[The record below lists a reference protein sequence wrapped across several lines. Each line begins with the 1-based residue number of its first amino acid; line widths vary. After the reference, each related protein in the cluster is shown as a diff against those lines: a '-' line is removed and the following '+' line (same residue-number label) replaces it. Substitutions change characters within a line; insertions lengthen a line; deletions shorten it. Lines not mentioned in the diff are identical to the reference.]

1 MLAQEIR
8 TRAGGDMVA
17 ICPKYRSCR
26 AVVSGR
32 NDPGQDVGPVV
43 MTAGRM
49 ID

>member
-8 TRAGGDMVA
+8 TRAGLGIVS
-17 ICPKYRSCR
+17 IRSKYRSCR